1 MAGSKGGKTRS
12 RILLALHARPSN
24 AHQLSEQLSL
34 DYTTIRHHLE
44 TLKKYQLIIT
54 QGEGYGNLY
63 FLSDKLEKNLPD
75 FEEICTTI
83 GLTSGSP
90 EHSGEEHG

>member
-12 RILLALHARPSN
+12 RILLTLNTRPSN

-44 TLKKYQLIIT
+44 TLKKYQLIT
-54 QGEGYGNLY
+54 VQGEGYGNLY
-63 FLSDKLEKNLPD
+63 FISDKLEKNLSD
-75 FEEICTTI
+75 FEEICKTI
-83 GLTSGSP
+83 GLDSGTL
-90 EHSGEEHG
+90 EKSGEEHG

>member
-12 RILLALHARPSN
+12 RILLALNTRPSN

-34 DYTTIRHHLE
+34 DYTTVRHHLE
-44 TLKKYQLIIT
+44 TLKKYQLITI

-63 FLSDKLEKNLPD
+63 FISDRLENNRSD
-75 FEEICTTI
+75 FEEICKTI
-83 GLTSGSP
+83 GLTSGSS
-90 EHSGEEHG
+90 ENSGEEHG

>member
-12 RILLALHARPSN
+12 RILLALNARPSN

-44 TLKKYQLIIT
+44 TLKKYQLITI

-63 FLSDKLEKNLPD
+63 FISDRLEKHLSD
-75 FEEICTTI
+75 FEEICKTTGI
-83 GLTSGSP
+83 TSDSL
-90 EHSGEEHG
+90 EKSGEEHG